1 MYWVGLLG
9 IVALVVYTVV
19 TNLYLHV
26 SDKQCIVG
34 IGNSVRYGMACPLLS
49 RRLGLLSQLVLATSG
64 QHTNLTQYGERHYKS
79 AECLKPI
86 YVVKV

>member
-19 TNLYLHV
+19 ANLYLHV

-49 RRLGLLSQLVLATSG
+49 GRLGLLSQLVWLQVVSTQTSHRIG
-64 QHTNLTQYGERHYKS
+64 KGT
-79 AECLKPI
+79 I
-86 YVVKV
+86 KVQNV